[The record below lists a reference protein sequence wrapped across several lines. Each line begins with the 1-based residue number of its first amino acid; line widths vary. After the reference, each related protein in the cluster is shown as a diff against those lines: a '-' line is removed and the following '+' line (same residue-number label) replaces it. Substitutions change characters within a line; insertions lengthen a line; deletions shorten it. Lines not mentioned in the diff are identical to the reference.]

1 MKAKQFIIGNLIFI
15 KNPVG
20 AYVNTPIEVVE
31 ISSYLNQKVQVMT
44 PQCISF
50 HCSKTG
56 MSGWDMETDYFEP
69 IPLTEEWLLKFGF
82 KCVHIKNIH
91 YTVNDPNGVAELH
104 KISIFPTVNNQWH
117 IAFSD
122 ELNGYKDYIPTTK
135 ISHVHQL
142 QNLYFALTG
151 EELTIKK

>member
-1 MKAKQFIIGNLIFI
+1 MKASELRIGNFFDWSPLASMGRGQDQVTVSNIGYHYLM
-15 KNPVG
+15 NPI
-20 AYVNTPIEVVE
+20 TI
-31 ISSYLNQKVQVMT
+31 
-44 PQCISF
+44 
-50 HCSKTG
+50 
-56 MSGWDMETDYFEP
+56 
-69 IPLTEEWLLKFGF
+69 TEEWLVKFGF

-151 EELTIKK
+151 EELTIKN

>member
-1 MKAKQFIIGNLIFI
+1 MKAKQFRIGNYYNHNGEVKEIT
-15 KNPVG
+15 
-20 AYVNTPIEVVE
+20 VNTLSNLFESE
-31 ISSYLNQKVQVMT
+31 DRA
-44 PQCISF
+44 
-50 HCSKTG
+50 
-56 MSGWDMETDYFEP
+56 WFEP
-69 IPLTEEWLLKFGF
+69 IPLSEEWLLKFGF

>member
-1 MKAKQFIIGNLIFI
+1 MEAKELRIGNIFGFGEMI
-15 KNPVG
+15 HEATHWDIRNLRVQELKGKKSLTYKPV
-20 AYVNTPIEVVE
+20 
-31 ISSYLNQKVQVMT
+31 S
-44 PQCISF
+44 
-50 HCSKTG
+50 
-56 MSGWDMETDYFEP
+56 
-69 IPLTEEWLLKFGF
+69 LTEEWLLKFGF

-151 EELTIKK
+151 EELTIK